1 MSTIR
6 VCPACARRTWLLERL
21 AGHLDPVRGRID
33 ELLALE
39 DLPLVQAVGGE
50 RRDAIA
56 RELAGHDPAELGRRV
71 ERVER
76 VERAELDAICR
87 CDPAYPEALRDL
99 PAPPAVLYVA
109 GGLRR
114 LAALRGPPCVALV
127 GSRRPSAYG
136 TEIARTL
143 AADLACAGLPV
154 VSGMALGIDA
164 AAHRGALDAHLSAGA
179 GASRPGPDAPGP
191 TVAVLPAGPD
201 IAYPARHRRLLTH
214 IRQRGVVLSEL
225 GPGVAPRRWMF
236 PARNRIIAALAQLTV
251 IVQARERSGAL
262 ITAGWA
268 ARLGRLRGAVP
279 GPATA
284 PLSAG
289 PHQLLREGAALIA
302 SVQDVLD
309 ALYGAGAVRAPPLRQ
324 SELEPALAALLEA
337 VADGEEGA
345 SAFARAGLNGE
356 CGLAALARLELAGL
370 VRRGPG
376 GRYVAR
382 SGRR

>member
-6 VCPACARRTWLLERL
+6 VCPACACRAWLLERL
-21 AGHLDPVRGRID
+21 AGHLDPVRERID

-56 RELAGHDPAELGRRV
+56 LELAGHDPAELAQ
-71 ERVER
+71 R
-76 VERAELDAICR
+76 VERAQLDAICR
-87 CDPAYPEALRDL
+87 CDSAYPEALRDL

-109 GGLRR
+109 GGLQR
-114 LAALRGPPCVALV
+114 LAALRDPPGVAVV

-164 AAHRGALDAHLSAGA
+164 AAHQGALDAHQTTGA
-179 GASRPGPDAPGP
+179 AASRPAPDAPGP
-191 TVAVLPAGPD
+191 TVAVLPSGPD
-201 IAYPARHRRLLTH
+201 VAYPVRHRRLLTR
-214 IRQRGVVLSEL
+214 IRERGIVLSEL

-236 PARNRIIAALAQLTV
+236 PARNRIIAALAEFTV

-302 SVQDVLD
+302 SAQDVLD
-309 ALYGAGAVRAPPLRQ
+309 ALYGAGAVTAPPRRQ
-324 SELEPALAALLEA
+324 IELEPSLAALLEA
-337 VADGEEGA
+337 IADGEDGA

-356 CGLAALARLELAGL
+356 SGLAALARLELAGL
-370 VRRGPG
+370 VRRGAG
-376 GRYVAR
+376 GRYVMR
-382 SGRR
+382 

>member
-1 MSTIR
+1 VSTIR
-6 VCPACARRTWLLERL
+6 VCPACARRAWLLERL

-39 DLPLVQAVGGE
+39 DLALVQAVGGE
-50 RRDAIA
+50 RRDEIA
-56 RELAGHDPAELGRRV
+56 RELARHEADEPAVLAQ
-71 ERVER
+71 R

-87 CDPAYPEALRDL
+87 CDPAYPAALRDL
-99 PAPPAVLYVA
+99 PVPPAVLHLA
-109 GGLRR
+109 GGLQR
-114 LAALRGPPCVALV
+114 LAALPGAPSVALV

-164 AAHRGALDAHLSAGA
+164 AAHQGALDAHPPPGA
-179 GASRPGPDAPGP
+179 ASPRPALDTPGLP
-191 TVAVLPAGPD
+191 VAVLPAGAD
-201 IAYPARHRRLLTH
+201 VAYPARHRRLLAR
-214 IRQRGVVLSEL
+214 IRERGIVLSEL

-236 PARNRIIAALAQLTV
+236 PARNRIIAALAELTV

-268 ARLGRLRGAVP
+268 DRLGRLRGAVP
-279 GPATA
+279 GPASA

-309 ALYGAGAVRAPPLRQ
+309 ALYGRGAVAAPPRRRI
-324 SELEPALAALLEA
+324 ELEPSLAALLEA
-337 VADGEEGA
+337 LADGEEGA
-345 SAFARAGLNGE
+345 SAFTRSGLNAE
-356 CGLAALARLELAGL
+356 SGLAALARLELAGL

-376 GRYVAR
+376 GRYLAR
-382 SGRR
+382 